1 MKRVRPPVASSDN
14 RKMADSPSFFG
25 AQCNSVPISL
35 QSGSSEGLARRLQ
48 RRSVMERPLKITSR
62 DFALSAAFETEI
74 REKAAA
80 LETYYQRISGC
91 EVTVE
96 APAIAHHRKGGPFV
110 VCFRLTLP
118 GMELVTDRQEQK
130 DLSQAIREAFDAARR
145 QLEDYARELRGAVKA
160 HEPELH
166 AKVSK
171 LFPDYGFLETPDGRE
186 IYFHP
191 HSVLERGFDQME
203 IGMEVRFVEEEG
215 EQGPQAST
223 VIILRKHPAKN
234 R

>member
-1 MKRVRPPVASSDN
+1 M
-14 RKMADSPSFFG
+14 
-25 AQCNSVPISL
+25 
-35 QSGSSEGLARRLQ
+35 ARRLHYKGF
-48 RRSVMERPLKITSR
+48 MERPLKITSR

-80 LETYYQRISGC
+80 LDTYYERISGC

-110 VCFRLTLP
+110 VRIRLTLP
-118 GMELVTDRQEQK
+118 GIELVTDRQEEEE
-130 DLSQAIREAFDAARR
+130 LSQAIREAFDAARR
-145 QLEDYARELRGAVKA
+145 QVEDYARELRGAVKV
-160 HEPELH
+160 HEPELR

-186 IYFHP
+186 VYFHP
-191 HSVLERGFDQME
+191 HSVLEEGFDKME
-203 IGMEVRFVEEEG
+203 IGTEVRFVEEEG

-234 R
+234 S